1 LVLSLD
7 RGDKEEME
15 FNEFFVLMERGNILC
30 IYSSLHGVLTWR
42 PKFALKGPLEIH
54 RVKRLDGEFKTQI
67 ITTSPEA
74 FEPLTPFRQPYPPF
88 VEE

>member
-1 LVLSLD
+1 MHLFITAWSFDV
-7 RGDKEEME
+7 G
-15 FNEFFVLMERGNILC
+15 
-30 IYSSLHGVLTWR
+30 